1 MHNAY
6 VVTGTV
12 TDKST
17 VTLDE
22 ELPVSSMKV
31 RVTVEPLDGD
41 VPSVC
46 ESEAGK
52 NSTRPYL
59 EVIEEIRAR
68 QRARG
73 YVPPTLEEVDAYI
86 REERESWED

>member
-22 ELPVSSMKV
+22 ELPVSSTKV
-31 RVTVEPLDGD
+31 RLIVEPLGGEVASGID
-41 VPSVC
+41 SA
-46 ESEAGK
+46 AGMTPK
-52 NSTRPYL
+52 RPLL
-59 EVIEEIRAR
+59 EVMEEIWAG

-73 YVPPTLEEVDAYI
+73 HIPRTKEEVDAYI
-86 REERESWED
+86 QGERDSWED